1 MVILDC
7 EIATVAPSVNHYWI
21 ATGKRRF
28 LSKRAK
34 DFQKIVSMFVK
45 PHKSTARLKIEITFH
60 FPDKRVRDLDN
71 YLKGTLDS
79 LVKAGLCV
87 DDEQFDKLII
97 DRGNIVKGGL
107 IKIRVT
113 ER

>member
-7 EIATVAPSVNHYWI
+7 EIATVAPSVNHYWV

-45 PHKSTARLKIEITFH
+45 PHKSTARLQIEITFH
-60 FPDKRVRDLDN
+60 FPDKRIRDLDN

-97 DRGNIVKGGL
+97 DRGNVVKGGL